1 MAGGVREENAAGER
15 GGSEKSGEAGVRAE
29 EGGALPWGL
38 AWRLAAGQITAWGI
52 LYYAFTV
59 VVGPMQAGTG
69 WSRMFLNAGVSLGL
83 LAWGVLALPVGA
95 WIQRRGGRGVMT
107 VAAGLGGAALVL
119 MGAVVDPVVYVSA
132 WLLLGA
138 AMAGMLY
145 DTAFAVVTQAFGP
158 QYRRGITLITL
169 VGGLASTVFI
179 PLAQLAVDHLGWRGA
194 LVVLGV
200 LHAGVGVPL
209 HWLGVPRWRAPAGVS
224 AARPWRERWPAW
236 WRELRRDV
244 GDPRFVGLAVWFTG
258 HAAAF
263 TGLIFQLVPALQAS
277 GAPNAT
283 ILQAIA
289 IIGPMQVLGR
299 FVLTTRGNHFST
311 LWVGHWA
318 MAALLGAALILLVLP
333 PTLPWLAAFALLFG
347 LGNGVLTILR
357 GTAIAELFGR
367 ERYPELN
374 GVLSAPAVLAKA
386 ASPLVLA
393 GLWSA
398 VGEVCVVFAGVVLCV
413 LASAGGL
420 WLTSVAQRRRSRAR
434 AAGASE
440 AG

>member
-1 MAGGVREENAAGER
+1 
-15 GGSEKSGEAGVRAE
+15 
-29 EGGALPWGL
+29 
-38 AWRLAAGQITAWGI
+38 
-52 LYYAFTV
+52 
-59 VVGPMQAGTG
+59 
-69 WSRMFLNAGVSLGL
+69 
-83 LAWGVLALPVGA
+83 
-95 WIQRRGGRGVMT
+95 
-107 VAAGLGGAALVL
+107 
-119 MGAVVDPVVYVSA
+119 MGAVVDPVVYVLA

-145 DTAFAVVTQAFGP
+145 DAAFAVVTQAFGAE
-158 QYRRGITLITL
+158 YRRGITLIAL

-194 LVVLGV
+194 LVALGV
-200 LHAGVGVPL
+200 FHATVSVPL
-209 HWLGVPRWRAPAGVS
+209 HWLGVPRGRAAAGVGG
-224 AARPWRERWPAW
+224 ARPGRERWAAW

-277 GAPNAT
+277 GAANAT

-289 IIGPMQVLGR
+289 IVGPMQVLGR
-299 FVLTTRGNHFST
+299 LGLTTRGNRFST
-311 LWVGHWA
+311 LRVGRWA
-318 MAALLGAALILLVLP
+318 MAALLGAATILLVMP
-333 PTLPWLAAFALLFG
+333 PTLLWLAGFAVLFG
-347 LGNGVLTILR
+347 VGNGVLTILR
-357 GTAIAELFGR
+357 GTSIAELFGR

-374 GVLSAPAVLAKA
+374 GALSAPAVLAKA

-398 VGEVCVVFAGVVLCV
+398 VGEVHVVFAGVVVCV

-420 WLTSVAQRRRSRAR
+420 WLATAAQRRHA
-434 AAGASE
+434 AAGGGKA
-440 AG
+440 